1 MVWEGWQRVWCANS
15 SLLQAERFQP
25 GEMLRSLCCN
35 PADSPEEEAGEIEV
49 EQGYSE
55 LTAALHGAEQ
65 PFPIPA
71 ASSCLQHLKESP
83 WEPPHTQPAP
93 APSQAILACSLC
105 SNKGAGVSPPTL
117 LPHLAPGTLHPIL
130 AHPRPSW
137 IRGAAGDAEPRATHF
152 PEKMLYFQRQIRPNV
167 PLPEAIKAPMTL

>member
-1 MVWEGWQRVWCANS
+1 M
-15 SLLQAERFQP
+15 
-25 GEMLRSLCCN
+25 
-35 PADSPEEEAGEIEV
+35 EV
-49 EQGYSE
+49 EEGYSE

-65 PFPIPA
+65 PFPTPA
-71 ASSCLQHLKESP
+71 ASSCLERLKESP

-93 APSQAILACSLC
+93 APFPGDPGLFLC
-105 SNKGAGVSPPTL
+105 SNKGAGVSPLTL
-117 LPHLAPGTLHPIL
+117 LPHLAPGTLHHIL